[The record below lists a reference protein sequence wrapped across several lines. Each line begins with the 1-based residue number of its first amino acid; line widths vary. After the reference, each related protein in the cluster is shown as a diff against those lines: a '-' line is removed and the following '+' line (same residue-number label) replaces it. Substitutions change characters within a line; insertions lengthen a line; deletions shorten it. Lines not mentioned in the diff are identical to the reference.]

1 MKKNVFAIITSLILL
16 ISMFASMPVIADTTT
31 AEEIGGLDFYS
42 ITVHYENPVLV
53 SLYKTKIEVEN
64 DKGKKTKV
72 DVEYFYNT
80 NAESEDGKY
89 VNDKGE
95 ALTADKLVIPAGTKS
110 IQNFYQTITDSDAS
124 SVIKSAMWYSK
135 LPYKNAFLTHI
146 TNGSGICT
154 TGKVDLFGITDVYDD
169 APYEHQNPN
178 FKYADDGYAL
188 AAETDENGTQLKIDI
203 NGYLVDT
210 ANNIWKTSNGE
221 RVELYT
227 QVPVIK
233 KTGEFESLRKCP
245 ACNKRKPS
253 SEKNAV
259 WTCSCGQEVKG
270 DPVTMVALSDT
281 YEWVSFNDRIG
292 ENGKI
297 VDIQTL
303 EYDYMVTEE
312 EYTNFLSSSENV
324 LNMYRVKNTE
334 DYDKA
339 PKNAKYTTYV
349 QTCLVDK
356 EKTPDTYWSTDR
368 QFTTDDIVRDEN
380 GYIAYGTPKV
390 GTPVLN
396 AKVKDITV
404 EIDALGAQT
413 YDDLASDPQQKNTI
427 TISIND
433 CDYNANLYKQWF
445 DEGLYTQEEYDE
457 LCRFVVGT
465 AKSKTTRTE
474 VNINKG
480 EYKDDKEYGYSP
492 TVASVSIG
500 ASAEIL
506 AKLPQSAKIYIDFD
520 INEQQPEAA
529 WDETYQKKMLYK
541 EDGASSVINAK
552 VTTLTDADK
561 PVKKA
566 PIAAQNDGGFPTW
579 AIFAIAGGAVVIVA
593 VVVVVIILLK
603 KKKK

>member
-16 ISMFASMPVIADTTT
+16 ISMLASIPVIADTTT

-221 RVELYT
+221 RVEM
-227 QVPVIK
+227 
-233 KTGEFESLRKCP
+233 
-245 ACNKRKPS
+245 
-253 SEKNAV
+253 
-259 WTCSCGQEVKG
+259 SC
-270 DPVTMVALSDT
+270 L
-281 YEWVSFNDRIG
+281 
-292 ENGKI
+292 
-297 VDIQTL
+297 
-303 EYDYMVTEE
+303 
-312 EYTNFLSSSENV
+312 
-324 LNMYRVKNTE
+324 
-334 DYDKA
+334 
-339 PKNAKYTTYV
+339 
-349 QTCLVDK
+349 
-356 EKTPDTYWSTDR
+356 
-368 QFTTDDIVRDEN
+368 
-380 GYIAYGTPKV
+380 
-390 GTPVLN
+390 
-396 AKVKDITV
+396 
-404 EIDALGAQT
+404 
-413 YDDLASDPQQKNTI
+413 
-427 TISIND
+427 
-433 CDYNANLYKQWF
+433 
-445 DEGLYTQEEYDE
+445 
-457 LCRFVVGT
+457 
-465 AKSKTTRTE
+465 
-474 VNINKG
+474 
-480 EYKDDKEYGYSP
+480 
-492 TVASVSIG
+492 
-500 ASAEIL
+500 
-506 AKLPQSAKIYIDFD
+506 
-520 INEQQPEAA
+520 
-529 WDETYQKKMLYK
+529 
-541 EDGASSVINAK
+541 
-552 VTTLTDADK
+552 
-561 PVKKA
+561 
-566 PIAAQNDGGFPTW
+566 
-579 AIFAIAGGAVVIVA
+579 
-593 VVVVVIILLK
+593 
-603 KKKK
+603 